1 MQGEIDMK
9 LFVSDLDKTLLNSQH
24 QIGEQNMI
32 GLRMLSEIGYNLC
45 IASGRAYSDILRI
58 MQSLEIDISII
69 ALNGALIFDNKGQ
82 IIASNP
88 LKDKET
94 IKRIIE
100 YCEEKALIYHL
111 YCSDTVYSRKYSN
124 MMEQLYT
131 LSSSKYTD
139 IQKIIQSMQLYYNA
153 FYQNKILSNFND
165 AMAILNKNN
174 IFKLEIFS
182 ENKQLLDDISLMITD
197 DLNYSSSS
205 PRNIEI
211 TNQGINKG
219 DALIQLCDYLN
230 INLSDVIAIG
240 DNFNDYEMLQVAG
253 KSIAMSNA
261 EEQIKKIANHI
272 TLNADDAGVHYAINN
287 YLRKEL

>member
-1 MQGEIDMK
+1 MK

-32 GLRMLSEIGYNLC
+32 GLRMLSKIGYSLC

-58 MQSLEIDISII
+58 MQGLEIDIPII
-69 ALNGALIFDNKGQ
+69 ALNGALVFDNKGQ

-88 LKDKET
+88 FKDIET
-94 IKRIIE
+94 IKQIIE
-100 YCEEKALIYHL
+100 YCEEKTLIYHL
-111 YCSDTVYSRKYSN
+111 YCSDIVYSRKYPN

-139 IQKIIQSMQLYYNA
+139 IKKIVQSMQLYYNA
-153 FYQNKILSNFND
+153 FYQNKVIGDFND
-165 AMAILNKNN
+165 AIAILNKNN

-182 ENKQLLDDISLMITD
+182 ENKHLLNTISSMITE

-211 TNQGINKG
+211 TNHGINKG
-219 DALIQLCDYLN
+219 DALIQLCNYMN
-230 INLSDVIAIG
+230 INLSDVVAIG
-240 DNFNDYEMLQVAG
+240 DNFNDYEMLQIAG
-253 KSIAMSNA
+253 ESIAMGNA
-261 EEQIKKIANHI
+261 EEKIKKIANHI
-272 TLNADDAGVHYAINN
+272 TLNADDAGVYYAINN
-287 YLRKEL
+287 YLRKEV